1 MGSLKFGELLN
12 KNMKN
17 PSDISLSNSNIFG
30 LDCDFD
36 ASNIVILPVPWDVTT
51 SYRRGTSM
59 GPESLKISSSQIEI
73 YDEYLGNIWKAGIF
87 CEKVAASWVAWNDR
101 LSYVSKKIISG
112 LEDGDDINSH
122 AFHLKYVNAQS
133 EEFFS
138 EVLSRIE
145 RLFEHGKF
153 VIGLG
158 GDHSVSE
165 SFIKATSNKYK
176 SFSILH
182 LDAHLDMREDYEG
195 FEGSHASVIFNCLQK
210 NDELNLVQV
219 GARAFSEEE
228 LEYATKHHDKV
239 SLFTDRAIKSSLY
252 RGRTWH
258 DICLEITEQCKEKLY
273 ISFDIDV
280 LMPSLCP
287 DTGTP
292 VPGGLSVEHIFYL
305 IELLVRQG
313 KTIVGAD
320 LVEISGNEHTINM
333 IVASRVLYKL
343 CGYMARSQGLI

>member
-145 RLFEHGKF
+145 RFSCADSSKFSGKTK
-153 VIGLG
+153 IKELPLPGSLS
-158 GDHSVSE
+158 SVS
-165 SFIKATSNKYK
+165 SPS
-176 SFSILH
+176 
-182 LDAHLDMREDYEG
+182 
-195 FEGSHASVIFNCLQK
+195 
-210 NDELNLVQV
+210 
-219 GARAFSEEE
+219 
-228 LEYATKHHDKV
+228 
-239 SLFTDRAIKSSLY
+239 KSSAIA
-252 RGRTWH
+252 R
-258 DICLEITEQCKEKLY
+258 EIASPK
-273 ISFDIDV
+273 
-280 LMPSLCP
+280 
-287 DTGTP
+287 P
-292 VPGGLSVEHIFYL
+292 VPP
-305 IELLVRQG
+305 
-313 KTIVGAD
+313 
-320 LVEISGNEHTINM
+320 
-333 IVASRVLYKL
+333 
-343 CGYMARSQGLI
+343 